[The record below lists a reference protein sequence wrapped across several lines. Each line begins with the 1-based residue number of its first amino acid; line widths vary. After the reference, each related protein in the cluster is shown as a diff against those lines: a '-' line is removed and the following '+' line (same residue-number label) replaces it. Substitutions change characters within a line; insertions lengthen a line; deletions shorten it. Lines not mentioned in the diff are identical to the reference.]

1 VKKISLNL
9 LSTIN
14 YQRSIIVQE
23 FNMLVIPPPKLRQN
37 KKPPAAVP
45 STVQAGLT
53 ILSVVRNGS
62 SSYAVTFSNPPALVA
77 GPVPNNG
84 FTVNGQPPVSLTAPS
99 GNQITA
105 NFATTGA
112 GLAWT
117 VGAQPNWVGVPV
129 AFPQSGVTS

>member
-1 VKKISLNL
+1 
-9 LSTIN
+9 
-14 YQRSIIVQE
+14 
-23 FNMLVIPPPKLRQN
+23 
-37 KKPPAAVP
+37 VP

-129 AFPQSGVTS
+129 VFPQSGVTS